1 MDNLSKAKNVAIE
14 IARCSAVREA
24 FADVSHPCNRVV
36 LTQKDDGFRQLP
48 EPWYG
53 NITSCKVLFISS
65 NPSIDESDRDMA
77 EVFPTESWEDSQIG
91 SWVMNRVID
100 GSADSG
106 VTFNLD
112 GHQNFLWKCVDGKF
126 RGQGKKQENSQT
138 TWNGIHK
145 RAIELL
151 GIEANPSKNYALTE
165 VVHCKSKMA
174 EGVKESAKH
183 CSDRW
188 MNRIIDLSDAL
199 NVVVLVGSHVR
210 DQYAREK
217 FKLDREFGK
226 NNSEKSYFE
235 TIKSNSFISN
245 VFGKPL
251 LFVYLAHPT
260 SMTTKTFQSK
270 YGEEVTNKI
279 SSIAAGKI
287 AVPEDSESWFNYLS
301 S

>member
-1 MDNLSKAKNVAIE
+1 MDNLSKAKNLAIE
-14 IARCSAVREA
+14 IARCSAVRDA
-24 FADVSHPCNRVV
+24 FANVNHPCNRVV

-53 NITSCKVLFISS
+53 NITNCKVLFISS
-65 NPSIDESDRDMA
+65 NPSIDESDRDIA

-91 SWVMNRVID
+91 SWVMNRVMD
-100 GSADSG
+100 GSAESG

-112 GHQNFLWKCVDGKF
+112 GYQNFLWKCVDGRF
-126 RGQGKKQENSQT
+126 RGQGKNQENSQT

-145 RAIELL
+145 RATELL

-183 CSDRW
+183 CSDKW
-188 MNRIIDLSDAL
+188 MDRIIDLSDAL

-217 FKLDREFGK
+217 FKLEREFGE
-226 NNSEKSYFE
+226 NNSEKSFLE

-251 LFVYLAHPT
+251 LFVFIAHPT
-260 SMTTKTFQSK
+260 SMTKKTFQSK
-270 YGEEVTNKI
+270 YGEFAASKI
-279 SSIAAGKI
+279 SSVAAGEI
-287 AVPEDSESWFNYLS
+287 PVPVDTDSWFKLLS
-301 S
+301 N